1 MPRPRT
7 NPLKLNRLQCKTL
20 ALLQT
25 LAALPRYAIQ
35 GPGEGETV
43 IASMPP
49 AHGDHFHLGPWIVMA
64 RDATG
69 LGNSSVRA
77 ALIRR
82 GLVRDAA
89 GRTVLTAAG
98 KDYETGMA
106 EAILHGGD
114 HD

>member
-1 MPRPRT
+1 MPTPRK

-20 ALLQT
+20 VLLQT
-25 LAALPRYAIQ
+25 LAALPRYATP
-35 GPGEGETV
+35 GPEEGETA

-49 AHGDHFHLGPWIVMA
+49 AHGDHFHLGPYVVLR
-64 RDATG
+64 RDTTG
-69 LGNSSVRA
+69 LSNSSVRA

-82 GLVRDAA
+82 GLVRDMA

-106 EAILHGGD
+106 GTILHRSD
-114 HD
+114 HN

>member
-1 MPRPRT
+1 MPVSRP

-20 ALLQT
+20 ALLQA
-25 LAALPRYAIQ
+25 LAGLRRYATP
-35 GPGEGETV
+35 GPEEGETV

-49 AHGDHFHLGPWIVMA
+49 AHGNHFHLGPWIVLA

-82 GLVRDAA
+82 GLVREAG
-89 GRTVLTAAG
+89 GRTVLTVAG
-98 KDYETGMA
+98 RDYETGIA
-106 EAILHGGD
+106 GSILHRSD

>member
-1 MPRPRT
+1 MPAPRT

-20 ALLQT
+20 VLLQT
-25 LAALPRYAIQ
+25 LAELPRYATQ
-35 GPGEGETV
+35 GPEEGETV
-43 IASMPP
+43 IASIPP
-49 AHGDHFHLGPWIVMA
+49 AHGDHFHLGPWIVLA

-98 KDYETGMA
+98 KDYETGMS
-106 EAILHGGD
+106 EAILHGSD

>member
-1 MPRPRT
+1 MPVPPT

-20 ALLQT
+20 VLLQT
-25 LAALPRYAIQ
+25 LAELPRYATQ
-35 GPGEGETV
+35 GPEEGETV
-43 IASMPP
+43 IASIPP
-49 AHGDHFHLGPWIVMA
+49 AHGDHFHLGPWIVLA

-98 KDYETGMA
+98 KDYETGMS
-106 EAILHGGD
+106 EAILHGSD

>member
-1 MPRPRT
+1 MPAPRH

-20 ALLQT
+20 ALLQA
-25 LAALPRYAIQ
+25 LAGLPRYAVE
-35 GPGEGETV
+35 GPEEGETA
-43 IASMPP
+43 IASLPP
-49 AHGDHFHLGPWIVMA
+49 AHGDHFHLGPWIVLA

-69 LGNSSVRA
+69 LGNSSVRS

-106 EAILHGGD
+106 KAILHGGD
-114 HD
+114 RD

>member
-1 MPRPRT
+1 MPAVRP

-20 ALLQT
+20 ALLQA
-25 LAALPRYAIQ
+25 LAELPRYAIP
-35 GPGEGETV
+35 GPGEGEAV
-43 IASMPP
+43 IASIPP
-49 AHGDHFHLGPWIVMA
+49 AHGDHFHLGPWIVLA

-77 ALIRR
+77 VLIRR
-82 GLVRDAA
+82 GLVRDAG

-98 KDYETGMA
+98 KDYETGVA
-106 EAILHGGD
+106 SSILHRSD

>member
-1 MPRPRT
+1 MPAPRT

-20 ALLQT
+20 VLLQT
-25 LAALPRYAIQ
+25 LAELPRYATQ
-35 GPGEGETV
+35 GPEEGETV

-49 AHGDHFHLGPWIVMA
+49 AHGDHFHLGSWIVLA

-98 KDYETGMA
+98 KDYETGMS
-106 EAILHGGD
+106 EAILHGSD

>member
-1 MPRPRT
+1 MPETRA

-20 ALLQT
+20 VLLQT
-25 LAALPRYAIQ
+25 LADLPRYATQ
-35 GPGEGETV
+35 GPEEGETM

-49 AHGDHFHLGPWIVMA
+49 AHGDHFHLGPWIVLA

-69 LGNSSVRA
+69 LANRSVFA
-77 ALIRR
+77 ALTRR
-82 GLVRDAA
+82 GLVRDAG

-98 KDYETGMA
+98 KDYETGVA
-106 EAILHGGD
+106 GSILHGGD